1 MATEHSTIPVESRD
15 IPGCLGYRADIDG
28 EIWSCQGFGT
38 SGLQATWHKLKP
50 SKGKNGYLSVQIF
63 MPDKSSIRYYVHR
76 LVLITFVGPCP
87 DGMECLHGPGGKTD
101 NSLANIRWG
110 TPIEN
115 AADKIRDGTST
126 QGVRNPSARFDDDII
141 RSIRRE
147 RALGSTTI
155 SLAKKYNYIKDC
167 EL

>member
-1 MATEHSTIPVESRD
+1 
-15 IPGCLGYRADIDG
+15 
-28 EIWSCQGFGT
+28 
-38 SGLQATWHKLKP
+38 
-50 SKGKNGYLSVQIF
+50 
-63 MPDKSSIRYYVHR
+63 
-76 LVLITFVGPCP
+76 
-87 DGMECLHGPGGKTD
+87 MECLHGPGGKTD

-155 SLAKKYNYIKDC
+155 SLAKKYNTSDATISKIVNFKRWKHIV
-167 EL
+167 